1 METRPIEWM
10 PPRSTRAVQKAR
22 IRPEIQGVM
31 PKVSCMLSDSE
42 MNDMPTAGGVLSQQ
56 APQMPGL
63 GGLGGGLS
71 DPRIMGIL
79 SAAGESI
86 GTHHV
91 KLFRDNGGTCAEM
104 EIVTALVALAMGTSR
119 SFEFMHGHWQQHFP
133 PMDAVATYRNA
144 VSRMVGDSGVP
155 LNLAKYM
162 MLGVHTTFGH
172 RWGVEQTLL
181 ALYETGADE
190 GKMAESISL
199 PFLAAGI
206 NRLIDA
212 SEIWLELIRSGR
224 VKPSEPFHI
233 WAETSKIGAL
243 KI

>member
-1 METRPIEWM
+1 MSAKISSPDEVRK
-10 PPRSTRAVQKAR
+10 R
-22 IRPEIQGVM
+22 
-31 PKVSCMLSDSE
+31 LSDHFAQRGFILPQQG
-42 MNDMPTAGGVLSQQ
+42 MMAVAMPDFQDGYTKLYAALTQQENHLTAYEREFVW
-56 APQMPGL
+56 
-63 GGLGGGLS
+63 
-71 DPRIMGIL
+71 MGIL

-91 KLFRDNGGTCAEM
+91 KLFRDNGGTSAQM

-119 SFEFMHGHWQQHFP
+119 SFEFMHRHWQQHFP

-144 VSRMVGDSGVP
+144 VSRLVGDSGVP
-155 LNLAKYM
+155 LELAKYM

-181 ALYETGADE
+181 ALYETGGDE

-224 VKPSEPFHI
+224 VTPSEPFRI
-233 WAETSKIGAL
+233 WAETSKLGAL